1 MFRFKSDKKVL
12 HPDLVNIKSR
22 LKEAL
27 NSELPGER
35 VHRLMLPQG
44 RELYPATDNSVVIQS
59 SVLIVLFPHKGRI
72 NTCLIRRPLEMRNHG
87 GQIAFPGGRYE
98 TCDTDLFQTALRES
112 FEEIGTDRNRLEII
126 GGLTPL
132 YIQISN
138 FIINPVI
145 AWSETMPDFKI
156 DNQEVDEL
164 FVIPVEKFSNHTS
177 TQLREVSTIFGTLE
191 VPGYY
196 IDRLFIWGATA
207 MIIAE
212 FNEIFK
218 QALIIKSP

>member
-1 MFRFKSDKKVL
+1 MKMKT
-12 HPDLVNIKSR
+12 NGIIKTR

-27 NSELPGER
+27 SSELPGESA
-35 VHRLMLPQG
+35 HRLMLPQG
-44 RELYPATDNSVVIQS
+44 RELYPITDNSVVIQS
-59 SVLIVLFPHKGRI
+59 SVLIVLFPHKGTI
-72 NTCLIRRPLEMRNHG
+72 NTCLIRRPLNMRNHG
-87 GQIAFPGGRYE
+87 GQYAFPGGRYE

-112 FEEIGTDRNRLEII
+112 FEEIGTDRNQLEII

-138 FIINPVI
+138 FVINPVI
-145 AWSETMPDFKI
+145 AWSEKMPDFKI

-164 FVIPVEKFSNHTS
+164 FIIPVEKFLNHELS
-177 TQLREVSTIFGTLE
+177 PLKEVTTIRGTFE

-196 IDRLFIWGATA
+196 IDPLFIWGATA

-218 QALIIKSP
+218 KVLIVNGP

>member
-1 MFRFKSDKKVL
+1 VL
-12 HPDLVNIKSR
+12 QSELANIKTR

-27 NSELPGER
+27 SSELPGDSA
-35 VHRLMLPQG
+35 HRLMLPQG
-44 RELYPATDNSVVIQS
+44 RELYPATDNSGVIQS
-59 SVLIVLFPHKGRI
+59 SVLIVLFPYKGTI

-112 FEEIGTDRNRLEII
+112 FEEIGTDRNQLEIM
-126 GGLTPL
+126 GRLTPL
-132 YIQISN
+132 YIQVSN

-145 AWSETMPDFKI
+145 AWSETIPDFKI

-164 FVIPVEKFSNHTS
+164 FVIPVGKFSNHTS
-177 TQLREVSTIFGTLE
+177 TQIREVSTIYGTFE
-191 VPGYY
+191 VSGYY
-196 IDRLFIWGATA
+196 IDQLFIWGATA

-218 QALIIKSP
+218 KLLVVKSP

>member
-1 MFRFKSDKKVL
+1 MVL
-12 HPDLVNIKSR
+12 QSELAYVKTR

-27 NSELPGER
+27 SSELPGER
-35 VHRLMLPQG
+35 VHRLMLPRG
-44 RELYPATDNSVVIQS
+44 RELYPGADNSGVVQS
-59 SVLIVLFPHKGRI
+59 SVLILLFPHKGTI
-72 NTCLIRRPLEMRNHG
+72 NTCLIRRPMNMRNHG
-87 GQIAFPGGRYE
+87 GQYAFPGGRYE
-98 TCDTDLFQTALRES
+98 AGDKDLFETALRES

-132 YIQISN
+132 YIQVSN

-164 FVIPVEKFSNHTS
+164 FVIPVGKFSNHTS
-177 TQLREVSTIFGTLE
+177 TQIREVSTIYGTFE

-196 IDRLFIWGATA
+196 IDQLFIWGATA

-218 QALIIKSP
+218 KLLVVKSP

>member
-1 MFRFKSDKKVL
+1 MVLKSEFA
-12 HPDLVNIKSR
+12 NIKTS

-35 VHRLMLPQG
+35 AHLLMLPLG
-44 RELYPATDNSVVIQS
+44 RKLYPGENKSGVIQS
-59 SVLIVLFPHKGRI
+59 SVLILLFPNKGKI
-72 NTCLIRRPLEMRNHG
+72 NTCLIRRPMKMRNHG
-87 GQIAFPGGRYE
+87 GQFAFPGGRFE
-98 TCDTDLFQTALRES
+98 ASDKDLFETALREL
-112 FEEIGTDRNRLEII
+112 FEEIGTDRNQLEII

-132 YIQISN
+132 YIQVSN

-145 AWSETMPDFKI
+145 AWRETMPDFKI
-156 DNQEVDEL
+156 DSQEVDEL
-164 FVIPVEKFSNHTS
+164 FIIPIEKFSNHTS
-177 TQLREVSTIFGTLE
+177 SQLREVLTISGTLE

-196 IDRLFIWGATA
+196 IDQLFIWGATA

-218 QALIIKSP
+218 QALIVKSP